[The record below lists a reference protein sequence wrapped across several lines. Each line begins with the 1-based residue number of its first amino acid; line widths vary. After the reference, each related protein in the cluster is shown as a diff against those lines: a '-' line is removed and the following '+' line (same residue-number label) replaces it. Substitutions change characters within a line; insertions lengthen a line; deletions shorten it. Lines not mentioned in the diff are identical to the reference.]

1 MVAVELAIIACVL
14 WMVKSFIS
22 RRYSKQYRIP
32 PGPPALPVIGNLPV
46 FMTGKP
52 PYRVMK
58 NLADKYGSVFSLKI
72 GSTPFLVLN
81 DVDSIR
87 EALHHRA
94 VDFAGRPCMYSISLM
109 SRNNCDI
116 VFGDYTPGWRLHR
129 RATAAALHKSVRGNG
144 CESMSAK
151 ITREAKSLNDL
162 LMKKAGPVCDI
173 EDELNLAIINI
184 ISQLTFATRY
194 TLDDPEYRALVD
206 SNQKFSSLLKP
217 GDPVDVFPALL
228 KIFPSKKLRL
238 VQELIDSRDAI
249 LQKKYEEHLATFDPS
264 NIRDITDTM
273 IATMKESKD
282 QNGNDVFS
290 ADHVVMATWDM
301 FLGGYEATYKTIKWA
316 IAYLIHHP
324 EVQDKIQLEMQEA
337 IGSDLPTWEDRS
349 KLPYLEATVLETL
362 RHSSMS
368 SMNGPRRTTCDTHV
382 KGYDV
387 PKDTTVFC
395 NLWWVHHDPKNW
407 KDPLSFRPEHF
418 LNEDG
423 RVFVPKTF
431 LAFSLGSRACIGSQ
445 LALMQLILLLGGLL
459 QRFNLRQ
466 AAGEPMPSLDPG
478 SELVRT
484 VSNYTM
490 CLEIR

>member
-1 MVAVELAIIACVL
+1 MVAVELVILVLVL
-14 WMVKSFIS
+14 WMVKSFIA
-22 RRYSKQYRIP
+22 RTYGKQYRLP
-32 PGPPALPVIGNLPV
+32 PGPPALPLIGNLPV
-46 FMTGKP
+46 FMTGKA

-58 NLADKYGSVFSLKI
+58 DLADKYGSVFSLKI

-94 VDFAGRPCMYSISLM
+94 VDFAGRPCLYSVSLM

-129 RATAAALHKSVRGNG
+129 RATAAALHKNIRGKG
-144 CESMSAK
+144 CEAMGIK
-151 ITREAKSLNDL
+151 ITREAEYFTQL

-173 EDELNLAIINI
+173 ENELNLAIINI

-194 TLDDPEYRALVD
+194 TLDDPEYQALVD

-217 GDPVDVFPALL
+217 GDPIDVFPALS
-228 KIFPSKKLRL
+228 IFPSKKLRL
-238 VQELIDSRDAI
+238 VQELISSRDAI
-249 LQKKYEEHLATFDPS
+249 LQKKYDEHLASFDPT
-264 NIRDITDTM
+264 NIRDITDTL

-282 QNGNDVFS
+282 QNGNDVFC

-316 IAYLIHHP
+316 IAFLIHHP
-324 EVQDKIQLEMQEA
+324 EVQAKIQSEMA
-337 IGSDLPTWEDRS
+337 VGIGDRMPTWEDRA

-362 RHSSMS
+362 RQSSMS

-407 KDPLSFRPEHF
+407 KDPSSFRPEHF
-418 LNEDG
+418 LTDDG
-423 RVFVPKTF
+423 KVSVPRTF

-466 AAGEPMPSLDPG
+466 AVGEPMPNLEPG

-484 VSNYTM
+484 VCDYTLN
-490 CLEIR
+490 LEVR